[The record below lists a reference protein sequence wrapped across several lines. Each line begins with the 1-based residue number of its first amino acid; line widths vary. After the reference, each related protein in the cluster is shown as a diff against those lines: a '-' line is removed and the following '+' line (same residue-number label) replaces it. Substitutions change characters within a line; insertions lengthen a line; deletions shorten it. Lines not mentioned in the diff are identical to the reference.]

1 VLGLTQTRIKRLFA
15 YSTISH
21 VGFILLGLSINS
33 IESIQAF
40 MFFLLQYSL
49 SNLNAFILLLSIGYL
64 LYFYFYNNE
73 GEYKDL
79 KEKNYSP
86 IQYINQLKGY
96 FYLNPLLAICLSITL
111 FSFIGVPPLLGFF
124 GKQMILSAALD
135 NGYIFMSLIAII
147 TSVIGA
153 CYYLVIIKQIY
164 FYKPDYVFN
173 SEDKN
178 LTGYL
183 IPYSFEKTGN
193 INDSSEEHTNN
204 TDLEEIKFNL
214 ENITLSSY
222 LAITVSILT
231 NIILLFILM
240 PNELFTLSTNL
251 TLVLFN

>member
-1 VLGLTQTRIKRLFA
+1 
-15 YSTISH
+15 
-21 VGFILLGLSINS
+21 
-33 IESIQAF
+33 
-40 MFFLLQYSL
+40 
-49 SNLNAFILLLSIGYL
+49 LNAFILLLSIGYL
-64 LYFYFYNNE
+64 LYFYFYDKK
-73 GEYKDL
+73 GESKDL
-79 KEKNYSP
+79 EEKNYSP

-96 FYLNPLLAICLSITL
+96 FYLNPILAISLSITL

-153 CYYLVIIKQIY
+153 CYYLVIIKVIY
-164 FYKPDYVFN
+164 FYKPDYVLN
-173 SEDKN
+173 SDYDNK
-178 LTGYL
+178 LTGY
-183 IPYSFEKTGN
+183 ITPYNTKKIVDSDGKNQDLKT
-193 INDSSEEHTNN
+193 NDIK
-204 TDLEEIKFNL
+204 EIKFNF
-214 ENITLSSY
+214 ENIVLSSY